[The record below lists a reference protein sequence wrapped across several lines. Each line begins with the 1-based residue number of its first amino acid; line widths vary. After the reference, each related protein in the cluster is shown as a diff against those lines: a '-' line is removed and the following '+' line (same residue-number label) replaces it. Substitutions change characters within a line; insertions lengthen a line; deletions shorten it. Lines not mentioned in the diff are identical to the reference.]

1 MARELPRRFDRAS
14 KSVRSSAERSDNG
27 CMNRI
32 GQAVGGFLAMVVTVP
47 AVTAQATPAAPDF
60 SSYPKASEGDYTV
73 RPGLAYSVRGFRT
86 PSGLYCTSSNHRMMY
101 AMNCTG
107 PFASAP
113 GEANT
118 VSLFESGTVV
128 SPTKFTNVENPS
140 PGSNPEFEGHPINLL
155 PKNTAYAFDDA
166 ICVWTDTIALACRI
180 GSGQTYTG
188 FIATSD
194 STTTIGNS

>member
-1 MARELPRRFDRAS
+1 
-14 KSVRSSAERSDNG
+14 
-27 CMNRI
+27 MNRI
-32 GQAVGGFLAMVVTVP
+32 GQAVGGFLAMVVIVP
-47 AVTAQATPAAPDF
+47 AVTAQASPAAPDF
-60 SSYPKASEGDYTV
+60 SSYPRASENDYTV

-107 PFASAP
+107 PFAGAP
-113 GEANT
+113 GGANT

-128 SPTKFTNVENPS
+128 SPVKFANGENPS
-140 PGSNPEFEGHPINLL
+140 PGSNPAFEGHPLNLL

-166 ICVWTDTIALACRI
+166 ICVWTDTIALACRM

-194 STTTIGNS
+194 TTATIGNS

>member
-1 MARELPRRFDRAS
+1 
-14 KSVRSSAERSDNG
+14 
-27 CMNRI
+27 MNRI
-32 GQAVGGFLAMVVTVP
+32 GQAVTGFLAMVAAVP
-47 AVTAQATPAAPDF
+47 AVAAQAAPAAPDF

-86 PSGLYCTSSNHRMMY
+86 PSGLYCTSSNHRAMY

-107 PFASAP
+107 PFAGAP
-113 GEANT
+113 EGANT
-118 VSLFESGTVV
+118 VSLFESGALV
-128 SPTKFTNVENPS
+128 SPIKFTSVENSS

-180 GSGQTYTG
+180 GSGQTYNG

>member
-1 MARELPRRFDRAS
+1 MD
-14 KSVRSSAERSDNG
+14 VV
-27 CMNRI
+27 NRI
-32 GQAVGGFLAMVVTVP
+32 GQAVAGLLAMLATVP
-47 AVTAQATPAAPDF
+47 AVAAQAAPAAPDF
-60 SSYPKASEGDYTV
+60 SSYPKASESDYTV

-113 GEANT
+113 GGANT

-128 SPTKFTNVENPS
+128 SPIKFTSVENPS
-140 PGSNPEFEGHPINLL
+140 PGSKPEFEGHPLNLL

-194 STTTIGNS
+194 TTTTIGNT